1 MFKKTT
7 MKTILSVAIFS
18 TLIST
23 GFVRA
28 DDKVKQVDVLIIV
41 GPSNHAAGSHEVKAG
56 ARLMQFCLT
65 HSSNIKHINAEVSY
79 GWPKEEAVLD
89 KAETVVFIGDA
100 FPPNR
105 FDGKETILAKLGSMM
120 NRGCGIVCV
129 HYANGLHA
137 ADVPKDGSHPLLRW
151 MGGYS
156 AFRCPHHNTIARIF
170 PAAKI
175 SPSAKDHPISR
186 GWKEFTVHDEPYINN
201 YFSKDGNKLA
211 ANVTSLATSMLPP
224 EKPKRETVAWCVQ
237 RDDQGRGFGIV
248 MPHFYR
254 SWKIDDLRTFILN
267 GIVWT
272 AHREIP
278 DVGVA
283 CKLPALKT
291 FAPDALEP
299 KKK

>member
-1 MFKKTT
+1 M
-7 MKTILSVAIFS
+7 MKS
-18 TLIST
+18 TLRTAVCLWLILI
-23 GFVRA
+23 GHVDA
-28 DDKVKQVDVLIIV
+28 NDDAATTNVLIIV

-65 HSSNIKHINAEVSY
+65 NSSNVEQIQAKVSY
-79 GWPKEEAVLD
+79 GWPTKESDLD
-89 KAETVVFIGDA
+89 KADTVVFIGDR

-137 ADVPKDGSHPLLRW
+137 NDVPKDGSHPLLRW

-170 PAAKI
+170 PAAKVT
-175 SPSAKDHPISR
+175 PAAKDHPICR
-186 GWKEFTVHDEPYINN
+186 GWKEFTLRDEPYINN
-201 YFSKDGNKLA
+201 YFSNDENKLA
-211 ANVTSLATSMLPP
+211 PNVTALATSMLPP
-224 EKPKRETVAWCVQ
+224 EKPNREVIAWCIQ
-237 RDDQGRGFGIV
+237 RDDKGRGFGIV

-254 SWKIDDLRTFILN
+254 SWELDDLRTFILN

-272 AHREIP
+272 AQREVP
-278 DVGVA
+278 QAGVA
-283 CKLPALKT
+283 CKLPPLAK
-291 FAPDALEP
+291 FSPDALDP
-299 KKK
+299 KTK